1 MDHLKAL
8 GTLCDIRWKQSLS
21 LQSCTDLCHTTWSKK
36 IQIYLWQMATSTT
49 RFVEEISACQR
60 PCEMN
65 LNILN
70 YIYGPALSF
79 PKACDTL
86 LLEYPGHTFYSHMSR
101 SPRGHLTGY
110 ESFSSHMIGYIHKNV
125 PLCTPLGRSFNRRH
139 SSRPVVQGATSQA
152 ERSSSEEAQVQE
164 QESYLSN
171 NQLMREGSHEM
182 SFLIRQASKSDE
194 DQEKIAS
201 VLKKAVPGQDIAD
214 VIVVGC
220 GPAGLSLASD
230 LGARGCNVI
239 LVGHDVPFVNNY
251 GVWEDE
257 FVELGLEHTLDR
269 VWKKSSCYFKE
280 GVETEI
286 GRSYGRVNRKKLRQE
301 LLSRCKDN
309 SVLFYGGTVVSID
322 TPVDS
327 DADTYSNTCVR
338 VKDGAVFEGKMVTLA
353 SGGAAGRFLKYEDG
367 APDTAA
373 QTAYGIEAEVSG
385 YDNAFDEDTMLF
397 MDFRRHHT
405 GLYPGTAPKQ
415 IEGEHPNGGKGL
427 WETSK
432 EAPSFL
438 YAMPESKTRV
448 FLEETCLVAKP
459 ALPFSV
465 LKRRLYRRCEALGI
479 KIHNVYE
486 EEWSYIPTGGPL
498 PSRSQAI
505 TAFGAAANLVHP
517 ATGYSIV
524 RSFRESPNVADAI
537 SKAIKEQPNAMNASE
552 YVWDYLWSMEKRR
565 QASFHIFGMELLCQ
579 LDLQNTTD
587 FFSTFFALPKSQWE
601 GFLASKLSS
610 INLLTFAL
618 LTFAI
623 APPSIK
629 FRLVN
634 HLVTH
639 PAGKYLLETYTS
651 TEKDE

>member
-1 MDHLKAL
+1 MSTSQRGAL
-8 GTLCDIRWKQSLS
+8 TLHGSSARHPVVHCIKYGFQCGKQGAIVTNR
-21 LQSCTDLCHTTWSKK
+21 C
-36 IQIYLWQMATSTT
+36 
-49 RFVEEISACQR
+49 
-60 PCEMN
+60 
-65 LNILN
+65 
-70 YIYGPALSF
+70 
-79 PKACDTL
+79 
-86 LLEYPGHTFYSHMSR
+86 
-101 SPRGHLTGY
+101 
-110 ESFSSHMIGYIHKNV
+110 FSSI
-125 PLCTPLGRSFNRRH
+125 
-139 SSRPVVQGATSQA
+139 VVQSAAGQA
-152 ERSSSEEAQVQE
+152 ERQATQRLEYAST
-164 QESYLSN
+164 LTG
-171 NQLMREGSHEM
+171 NQDMREGSHEK
-182 SFLIRQASKSDE
+182 SFLIQQANKADE
-194 DQEKIAS
+194 EQEKIAS
-201 VLKKAVPGQDIAD
+201 VLDNAVPGEDTAD
-214 VIVVGC
+214 VVVVGC
-220 GPAGLSLASD
+220 GPAGLALASD
-230 LGARGCNVI
+230 IGARGCSVL

-257 FVELGLEHTLDR
+257 FVELGLEHTLDK
-269 VWKKSSCYFKE
+269 VWRKSSCYFKE
-280 GVETEI
+280 GVETKI
-286 GRSYGRVNRKKLRQE
+286 GRAYGRVNRKKLRDE
-301 LLSRCKDN
+301 LLKRCKEN
-309 SVLFYGGTVVSID
+309 SVKFYAGTVVSID
-322 TPVDS
+322 VPEGIDS
-327 DADTYSNTCVR
+327 QVYTKSRVH

-353 SGGAAGRFLKYEDG
+353 SGGAAGRFLKYEED

-385 YDNAFDEDTMLF
+385 YSDAFDEDTMLF

-405 GLYPGTAPKQ
+405 GLYPGTATRQ
-415 IEGEHPNGGKGL
+415 IDGEHPNGGRGL

-432 EAPSFL
+432 ETPSFL

-479 KIHNVYE
+479 QIHKVYE

-498 PSRSQAI
+498 PLRSQPI

-524 RSFRESPNVADAI
+524 RSLKESPKMADAV
-537 SKAIKEQPNAMNASE
+537 SRAIKEQANALNASE
-552 YVWDYLWSMEKRR
+552 YVWDYLWSVEKRR

-579 LDLQNTTD
+579 LDVRNTTD

-618 LTFAI
+618 LTFAL
-623 APPSIK
+623 APPNIK

-634 HLVTH
+634 HLVSH

-651 TEKDE
+651 QENNQ

>member
-1 MDHLKAL
+1 M
-8 GTLCDIRWKQSLS
+8 R
-21 LQSCTDLCHTTWSKK
+21 
-36 IQIYLWQMATSTT
+36 T
-49 RFVEEISACQR
+49 R
-60 PCEMN
+60 
-65 LNILN
+65 L
-70 YIYGPALSF
+70 
-79 PKACDTL
+79 
-86 LLEYPGHTFYSHMSR
+86 
-101 SPRGHLTGY
+101 
-110 ESFSSHMIGYIHKNV
+110 
-125 PLCTPLGRSFNRRH
+125 
-139 SSRPVVQGATSQA
+139 VVQSVSGQA
-152 ERSSSEEAQVQE
+152 ERQEEATQRLE
-164 QESYLSN
+164 YLTSSMSSN
-171 NQLMREGSHEM
+171 QRMREGSHEK
-182 SFLIRQASKSDE
+182 SFLIQQASKSDE
-194 DQEKIAS
+194 EQETIAS
-201 VLKKAVPGQDIAD
+201 VLQQAVPGQECVD

-220 GPAGLSLASD
+220 GPAGLALASD
-230 LGARGCNVI
+230 IGARGCNVV

-257 FVELGLEHTLDR
+257 FVELGLHHTLDK

-280 GVETEI
+280 GDETNI
-286 GRSYGRVNRKKLRQE
+286 GRAYGRVNRKKLRDE
-301 LLSRCKDN
+301 LLKRCKEN
-309 SVLFYGGTVVSID
+309 SVSFYAGTVVSID
-322 TPVDS
+322 VPESVDS
-327 DADTYSNTCVR
+327 DVYGTSRVH
-338 VKDGAVFEGKMVTLA
+338 VKDGAVFEGKLVTLA

-385 YDNAFDEDTMLF
+385 YSDVFDEDTMLF

-405 GLYPGTAPKQ
+405 GLYPGTASKQ
-415 IEGEHPNGGKGL
+415 VDGEHPNGGRGL

-479 KIHNVYE
+479 TIHKVYE

-498 PSRSQAI
+498 PLRSQPI

-524 RSFRESPNVADAI
+524 RSFRESPRMADAI
-537 SKAIKEQPNAMNASE
+537 SRAIKEQPNAMKASE
-552 YVWDYLWSMEKRR
+552 YVWDYLWSVEKRR

-579 LDLQNTTD
+579 LDLKNTTD

-601 GFLASKLSS
+601 DFLASKHSS

-618 LTFAI
+618 LTFVI
-623 APPSIK
+623 APPNIK

-651 TEKDE
+651 QEKTSQ